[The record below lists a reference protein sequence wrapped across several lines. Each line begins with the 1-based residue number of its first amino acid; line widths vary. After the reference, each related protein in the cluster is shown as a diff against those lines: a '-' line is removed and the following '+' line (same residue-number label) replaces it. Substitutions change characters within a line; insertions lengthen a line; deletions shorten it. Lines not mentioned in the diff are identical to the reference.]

1 MKNKHHIFEIIVA
14 LVAIAA
20 VILLSVPIPIH
31 MDKHLEAMQYKLDDP
46 NYSEKVDIHVEG
58 KYSLY
63 LVKQDTFMGNI
74 SIDKYPQTVEKHLVL
89 RDNDYNIKLASNEI
103 GLSYGSLEKPYFLG
117 TMLTDTMLNQFII
130 KIYEHGSEE
139 GAFNSWSHIDG
150 IIVVTKLVD
159 RQAAIDKLG
168 V

>member
-103 GLSYGSLEKPYFLG
+103 GLSYGSQVNKDFFG
-117 TMLTDTMLNQFII
+117 TMLTDSFLNEFII
-130 KIYEHGSEE
+130 KVFDKKE
-139 GAFNSWSHIDG
+139 GEFSSWSRKDG
-150 IIVVTKLVD
+150 TIVVTENIE